1 MKKSEKKFNKA
12 AYNEE
17 YQREK
22 YDRIVIK
29 VQKGDKDILR
39 ERANRQNKSLQQ
51 YIKDAIEHYN
61 KMFE

>member
-1 MKKSEKKFNKA
+1 MKKSEKKFDKA

-17 YQREK
+17 YQREN

-29 VQKGDKDILR
+29 VRKGDKDILR
-39 ERANRQNKSLQQ
+39 ERASKQNKSLQQ

-61 KMFE
+61 KLFE

>member
-1 MKKSEKKFNKA
+1 MKKSEKKFDKA

-29 VQKGDKDILR
+29 VQKGDKDVLR

>member
-1 MKKSEKKFNKA
+1 MKKSEKKFDKA

-29 VQKGDKDILR
+29 VQKGDKDILK

>member
-1 MKKSEKKFNKA
+1 MKKSEKKFDKA

-17 YQREK
+17 YQREN

-29 VQKGDKDILR
+29 VRKGDKDVLR

-61 KMFE
+61 KLFD

>member
-1 MKKSEKKFNKA
+1 MKKSEKKFDKA

-29 VQKGDKDILR
+29 VRKGDKDILR
-39 ERANRQNKSLQQ
+39 ERDNRQNKSLQQ

-61 KMFE
+61 KLFD

>member
-1 MKKSEKKFNKA
+1 MKKSEKKFDKA

-29 VQKGDKDILR
+29 ERKGDKDVLR

>member
-1 MKKSEKKFNKA
+1 MKKSEKKFDKA

-29 VQKGDKDILR
+29 VQKGGKDILK
-39 ERANRQNKSLQQ
+39 ERASKQNKSLQQ

-61 KMFE
+61 KLFD